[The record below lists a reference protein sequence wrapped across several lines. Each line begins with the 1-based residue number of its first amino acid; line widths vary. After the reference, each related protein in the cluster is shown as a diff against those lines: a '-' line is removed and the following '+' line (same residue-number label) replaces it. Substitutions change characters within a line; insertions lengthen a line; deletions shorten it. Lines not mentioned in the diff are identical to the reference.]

1 MATASDTLSSTPTM
15 AAQLALDGKLSKQ
28 RLGSLQAFQA
38 RIADRIAQAHT
49 VQSQALLSINVQGI
63 NILVTMTDIN
73 ELLPMQ
79 DIMPLPLAKQWV
91 KGLTVVRAEVL
102 TVFDLA
108 YCLNTMMDAVVSVNG
123 IDSADSA
130 DSADSVGSE
139 DAMNSTAVTKV
150 STQLT
155 QQAPISESTRLSNRK
170 LVVLAK
176 AAGQQLAF
184 LADHVLGTVSTEQAG
199 WVQQDS
205 PAPLSYIKRRWQDPA
220 GKQYIELS
228 LPALFASQN
237 FINLAY

>member
-1 MATASDTLSSTPTM
+1 
-15 AAQLALDGKLSKQ
+15 
-28 RLGSLQAFQA
+28 
-38 RIADRIAQAHT
+38 
-49 VQSQALLSINVQGI
+49 
-63 NILVTMTDIN
+63 
-73 ELLPMQ
+73 
-79 DIMPLPLAKQWV
+79 LPLAKQWV

-123 IDSADSA
+123 ANNVDGVN
-130 DSADSVGSE
+130 SVDAVNSVDTMGNVDIV

-150 STQLT
+150 ATQLT
-155 QQAPISESTRLSNRK
+155 QPAPISESTRLSNRK

-205 PAPLSYIKRRWQDPA
+205 PASLSYIKHRWQDPA